1 MVLIVLCVRL
11 WARQFKYEIDN
22 RIKNFKTDMQKINA
36 IDKQKGALMVVVL
49 IMLVIISMLGM
60 STISTTGLEMQ
71 MSNNSRG
78 QQASFEAAE
87 YTLSWVE
94 NSIQT
99 SSFTNAN
106 LTNSNCGSTCFDTTC
121 SGGYCFR
128 GDDADSWNQCEVDDS
143 GPDPYTQESLWTNSA
158 NHMTLAIP
166 NTSITAKYIIEFRCY
181 TALDPTLEMDVT
193 NFTRIYRINAYT
205 VGEGGRARTM
215 LRSLMKE
222 L

>member
-1 MVLIVLCVRL
+1 MKRVHF
-11 WARQFKYEIDN
+11 FK
-22 RIKNFKTDMQKINA
+22 
-36 IDKQKGALMVVVL
+36 KQEGALLVVVL
-49 IMLVIISMLGM
+49 IMLVVISMLGM
-60 STISTTGLEMQ
+60 STMSTTGLEMQ
-71 MSNNSRG
+71 MSNNSRD

-94 NSIQT
+94 NNIQT
-99 SSFTNAN
+99 TSFSNAN
-106 LTNSNCGSTCFDTTC
+106 LTNSNCGSICFDTTC

-128 GDDADSWNQCEVDDS
+128 GDDADAWNQCEINDS
-143 GPDPYTQESLWTNSA
+143 NSDPYTEESIWTTSSK
-158 NHMTLAIP
+158 HMTLVIP

-193 NFTRIYRINAYT
+193 NFTRVYRINAYT

-215 LRSLMKE
+215 LRSTLKE

>member
-1 MVLIVLCVRL
+1 MQIVKPL
-11 WARQFKYEIDN
+11 Y
-22 RIKNFKTDMQKINA
+22 
-36 IDKQKGALMVVVL
+36 KQTGALLVVVL

-60 STISTTGLEMQ
+60 STIGTSSLEMQ
-71 MSNNSRG
+71 MSNNSRD

-99 SSFTNAN
+99 TSFTNAN
-106 LTNSNCGSTCFDTTC
+106 LTNSNCGSICFDSTC

-128 GDDADSWNQCEVDDS
+128 GDDADAWNQCEIDDED
-143 GPDPYTQESLWTNSA
+143 PDPYTEENLWTNSA

-166 NTSITAKYIIEFRCY
+166 NTNITAKYIIEFRCY
-181 TALDPTLEMDVT
+181 TALNPTLEMDVT
-193 NFTRIYRINAYT
+193 NFTRLYRINAYT
-205 VGEGGRARTM
+205 VGEGNRARTM

>member
-1 MVLIVLCVRL
+1 MGMV
-11 WARQFKYEIDN
+11 KP
-22 RIKNFKTDMQKINA
+22 KS
-36 IDKQKGALMVVVL
+36 KQKGALMVVVL

-60 STISTTGLEMQ
+60 STIGTSSLEMQ
-71 MSNNSRG
+71 MSNNSRD

-94 NSIQT
+94 NEIQT

-106 LTNSNCGSTCFDTTC
+106 LTNSNCGSICFDDTC

-128 GDDADSWNQCEVDDS
+128 GDDADSWNQCEIDDS
-143 GPDPYTQESLWTNSA
+143 NPDPYTEESLWTDSTK
-158 NHMTLAIP
+158 HMTLAIP
-166 NTSITAKYIIEFRCY
+166 NTTITAKYIIEFRCY

-193 NFTRIYRINAYT
+193 NFTRVYRINAYT
-205 VGEGGRARTM
+205 VGQSGRARTM
-215 LRSLMKE
+215 LRSTLKE

>member
-1 MVLIVLCVRL
+1 MEHVKV
-11 WARQFKYEIDN
+11 FK
-22 RIKNFKTDMQKINA
+22 
-36 IDKQKGALMVVVL
+36 KQKGALLVVVL

-60 STISTTGLEMQ
+60 STVGTTSIEMQ
-71 MSNNSRG
+71 MANNSRD

-99 SSFTNAN
+99 TSFTNAN
-106 LTNSNCGSTCFDTTC
+106 LTNSNCGSICFDSTC

-128 GDDADSWNQCEVDDS
+128 GDDADSWNQCEIDDS
-143 GPDPYTQESLWTNSA
+143 DPDPYTEEDIWTDSSK
-158 NHMTLAIP
+158 HMTLAIP

-193 NFTRIYRINAYT
+193 NFTRVYRINAYT
-205 VGEGGRARTM
+205 VGESGRARTM
-215 LRSLMKE
+215 LRSTMKE

>member
-1 MVLIVLCVRL
+1 VKSIEIQAYLISLEMNM
-11 WARQFKYEIDN
+11 KEIGSFN
-22 RIKNFKTDMQKINA
+22 N
-36 IDKQKGALMVVVL
+36 QKGALLVVVL

-60 STISTTGLEMQ
+60 STIGTSSLEMQ
-71 MSNNSRG
+71 MSNNSRA

-94 NSIQT
+94 NNLQNSTI
-99 SSFTNAN
+99 SNAN
-106 LTNSNCGSTCFDTTC
+106 LTNNNCGSMCFDSTC

-128 GDDADSWNQCEVDDS
+128 GDDADSWNQCEIDDS
-143 GPDPYTQESLWTNSA
+143 DPDPYTEESIWTTSG

-166 NTSITAKYIIEFRCY
+166 NSNITAKYIIEFRCY

-193 NFTRIYRINAYT
+193 NFTRVFRINAYT
-205 VGEGGRARTM
+205 VGTGGRARTM
-215 LRSLMKE
+215 LRSTLKE